1 MKPAV
6 TLDQFVDDELLRA
19 PMAFDQVVD
28 AVLQQWQRSAPAS
41 ARMAVDAV
49 RIVTHGRIDLVNT
62 AMRELRR
69 QVSAEITATQAAPV
83 GAAISSGAPARQVLS
98 LIDDDEVS
106 ADIELSRAVE
116 RIKSAAE
123 FELRELQTFTSALV
137 DDVNVARDTNPF
149 RPETY
154 ATAFWK
160 ATCSVLPL
168 SRNLQAGFMRDA
180 AEPLAKVLRQSYA
193 AACTRLEDQGVE
205 PAAYRTIVL
214 SVATRG
220 GSALPTRPGDHL
232 ADLRDSMPLPL
243 PASTDPAAPAAAVMA
258 LPNPAAVAV
267 TVAAV
272 AAVAAA
278 KTAAVDPQVIELLT
292 RLFDAL
298 QSDPQMSPQN
308 SSLLLRLQ
316 PSALRVAL
324 RDASMLEN
332 YAHPVWRF
340 MDGLVFLNEVVSA
353 TEAAPCRSHSHQ
365 LVDHLVADGTADAT
379 RFEWA
384 LGRLAAFDRHLLE
397 AALLAAQPNIAR
409 LQSTIDTANMPID
422 VGTLDTVPAEL
433 MPDLPA
439 VKAAQTPALDLLP
452 GLRLRV
458 CLRGEWRLL
467 QVLWR
472 DHGAEHWLLRD
483 MANDECWALHQRA
496 LDRLAAEQL
505 AQPCHARSL
514 VRDAAERVLMSIDV
528 KH

>member
-6 TLDQFVDDELLRA
+6 TLDQFVEDELLRA

-28 AVLQQWQRSAPAS
+28 AVMQQWQRSAPAA

-49 RIVTHGRIDLVNT
+49 RIVSHSRTDLVNA

-69 QVSAEITATQAAPV
+69 QVNIEIMATQTAPV
-83 GAAISSGAPARQVLS
+83 GTAALTGAPRRQVLS

-160 ATCSVLPL
+160 ATREVLPL
-168 SRNLQAGFMRDA
+168 SRGLQAGFMRDA

-193 AACTRLEDQGVE
+193 AACTRLEGQGVE

-220 GSALPTRPGDHL
+220 GSALPSRPGDHL
-232 ADLRDSMPLPL
+232 ADLRDSLPMS
-243 PASTDPAAPAAAVMA
+243 PPQPTSADPAASAPAAMAIPNPPAAAA
-258 LPNPAAVAV
+258 SK
-267 TVAAV
+267 
-272 AAVAAA
+272 AAA
-278 KTAAVDPQVIELLT
+278 ADPQLIELLT

-298 QSDPQMSPQN
+298 QSDPQMAPQITA
-308 SSLLLRLQ
+308 LLLRLQ
-316 PSALRVAL
+316 PSAMRLAL
-324 RDASMLEN
+324 RDASILDN

-340 MDGLVFLNEVVSA
+340 MDALVFLNEVVSA
-353 TEAAPCRSHSHQ
+353 TEAAPCLAHSRQ
-365 LVDHLVADGTADAT
+365 LVDHLVADGTADAK

-397 AALLAAQPNIAR
+397 GALFAAQPNIAR

-433 MPDLPA
+433 MPDLPTATAA
-439 VKAAQTPALDLLP
+439 VAPALDLQP
-452 GLRLRV
+452 GLRLRAY
-458 CLRGEWRLL
+458 LRGEWRLL

-472 DHGAEHWLLRD
+472 EHSAEHWLLRD

-505 AQPCHARSL
+505 AQPCLPRSL
-514 VRDAAERVLMSIDV
+514 VRDAAERVLMAIDA